1 MRLRVA
7 SEKGRV
13 AEAVS
18 GSRMR
23 LSVLGQAKE
32 GGVMKRKICTH
43 SECKRKFWTRKPH
56 RVKCWKHNR
65 VPR

>member
-1 MRLRVA
+1 MAEALPCPEVRVA
-7 SEKGRV
+7 I
-13 AEAVS
+13 
-18 GSRMR
+18 
-23 LSVLGQAKE
+23 LGQAKE